1 MMLHGFPPMDF
12 SMDVSL
18 EMQVNNNCDLCDQ
31 KVTEIM
37 HSIIAVYS
45 VTYGNIMKL
54 EARANPNLFMA
65 VVYKYRDHGKI
76 IRLHFEGAPIAPQPG
91 EGRGGGAYY
100 NAPQVNYPYHSP
112 YAPPQQQLLAGNFG
126 YPMLKPPPPQQKE
139 APEGV
144 YKQHTVP
151 PPFAMQPPPPMPL
164 SSYSYIEPPYWPVAT
179 PSGGKCVIM

>member
-1 MMLHGFPPMDF
+1 MRPKSNGNYAFYHWYPVLLYLR
-12 SMDVSL
+12 VVV
-18 EMQVNNNCDLCDQ
+18 VNDDLFQ
-31 KVTEIM
+31 LRYI
-37 HSIIAVYS
+37 HLIYIYNIFFASVYS

-65 VVYKYRDHGKI
+65 IVYKYRDHGKI

-91 EGRGGGAYY
+91 EGRGGGGAYY

-112 YAPPQQQLLAGNFG
+112 YAP
-126 YPMLKPPPPQQKE
+126 MLKPPPPQQKE
-139 APEGV
+139 APEGL

-179 PSGGKCVIM
+179 ASGGKCVIM